1 MKVEVKFFARCREIA
16 GAKQKELELEEGMK
30 LKDLKE
36 LLMQEYPDLKNLKL
50 LVSLNH
56 AYANPEATLNDKD
69 EIAVFPPVS
78 GG

>member
-1 MKVEVKFFARCREIA
+1 MKVGVKFFARCREIA

>member
-1 MKVEVKFFARCREIA
+1 MKVEVRFFARCREIV
-16 GAKQKELELEEGMK
+16 GVKQKELELEEGVT

-56 AYANPEATLNDKD
+56 SYANPEATLNDKD